1 MQTTL
6 ALWVSVPMTLYTWRK
21 AVMAVPLQ
29 VLVRMGGFQYTWK
42 DKELSANCV
51 TRVSRNGM
59 APFS

>member
-42 DKELSANCV
+42 DNELCANGV